1 MDVAKALG
9 ASGTQARVV
18 SMPCWE
24 LFEKQDEGYQL
35 QGTGT
40 LLTLLLFCVLS
51 SSLLH
56 GVFFR
61 APQRSAQVKAT
72 HVSEMIRYFANL
84 K

>member
-24 LFEKQDEGYQL
+24 LFEQQDEAYQL

-40 LLTLLLFCVLS
+40 LLLSIYTIVPAAYCCCLLCFRRRFLAVFLS
-51 SSLLH
+51 TRLLSGLH
-56 GVFFR
+56 RF
-61 APQRSAQVKAT
+61 
-72 HVSEMIRYFANL
+72 
-84 K
+84 